1 MIETTIENWHRHL
14 RGEFPGGLDELLH
27 DDCVF
32 WSPVVFAGQKGKEL
46 TKLYLNAAYQVFPGD
61 DDTTPAAETSS
72 DGGEKAGFRYVK
84 HVLDGNHAVLE
95 FETMMGDT
103 LVNGVDI
110 ITCDDDGK
118 IIEFK
123 VMIRPRRAVETV
135 HARMGAMLESLQ

>member
-1 MIETTIENWHRHL
+1 MMCKSSGMPTHINII
-14 RGEFPGGLDELLH
+14 H

-32 WSPVVFAGQKGKEL
+32 LSPVVFAPQKGKEI
-46 TKLYLNAAYQVFPGD
+46 TKLYLSAAYQVFPGD
-61 DDTTPAAETSS
+61 EPDEASSAGEAAEKSEL
-72 DGGEKAGFRYVK
+72 GGGFHYVK

-103 LVNGVDI
+103 AVNGVDI

-123 VMIRPRRAVETV
+123 VMVRPRRAMETV
-135 HARMGAMLESLQ
+135 HARMGAMLEQLG

>member
-61 DDTTPAAETSS
+61 DDTTPAAEASS
-72 DGGEKAGFRYVK
+72 DDGEKAGFRYVK

>member
-61 DDTTPAAETSS
+61 DDTTPAAEASS
-72 DGGEKAGFRYVK
+72 GDGDKAGFRYVK